1 VNRTVEKGK
10 TLLID
15 GPASV
20 TLTSGKV
27 EVFGSTITTTG
38 KVVIRES
45 KRLPFRV
52 EETAVFDISLGENA
66 AAEEVEEDT
75 IPSSWNKACEELLNL
90 EAKPVTALVLGTVDS
105 GKSSFCTYLTN
116 KALREKRKVAVLDG
130 DLGQS
135 DIGPPSTVAYS
146 FVAKP
151 LTDLFNLRAKNAFFI
166 GETSPSGATG
176 KVIEGLTSLKKE
188 ILANDP
194 ELVVINTDGWIE
206 GECAVSYKVQL
217 IGELSPD
224 VLFCIQQKDELTP
237 LSNALEKLRKVL
249 VESPSAIRQR
259 DTERRRSLRELGYI
273 KYLRNAKV
281 LSLSLNWLK
290 VEGNELFGIRKTHM
304 SMNQSSKVYGL
315 LGMRPLHLSE
325 FGDKVYVVIGRRRW
339 IESEN
344 IKKVEEFTKKK
355 VIVTRKGDEE
365 GLLTGMYDANRKF
378 LGIGIVQEVD
388 YVRKALKICTPVSE
402 EVSILS
408 LGKVRLDKNMKEI
421 PAVTEE
427 SQIDFA
433 AFRKLF

>member
-1 VNRTVEKGK
+1 MNRTVEKGK

-15 GPASV
+15 GPGSV
-20 TLTSGKV
+20 TVISGKV
-27 EVFGSTITTTG
+27 EVFGSTVAPTG
-38 KVVIRES
+38 KVVIRED
-45 KRLPFRV
+45 KRLPFTV
-52 EETAVFDISLGENA
+52 EETAVFNISLGDDA
-66 AAEEVEEDT
+66 AAEEVEGST
-75 IPSSWNKACEELLNL
+75 VPSSWNKACEELLNL

-105 GKSSFCTYLTN
+105 GKSSFCTYLIN
-116 KALREKRKVAVLDG
+116 RALCEKRKVAILDG

-146 FVAKP
+146 FVTKP
-151 LTDLFNLRAKNAFFI
+151 LTDLFNLQAKNAFFI
-166 GETSPSGATG
+166 GETSPSGATV
-176 KVIEGLTSLKKE
+176 KVIEGLASLKKE
-188 ILANDP
+188 ISANSP
-194 ELVVINTDGWIE
+194 ELVVINTDGWVE

-217 IGELSPD
+217 IGELGPD
-224 VLFCIQQKDELTP
+224 VIFCIQQKDELTP
-237 LSNALEKLRKVL
+237 LSNAIGKFKKVL

-259 DTERRRSLRELGYI
+259 DNEKRRNLRELGYI

-281 LSLSLNWLK
+281 LSLSLNWLI
-290 VEGNELFGIRKTHM
+290 VEGNELLGIRKTRM

-325 FGDKVYVVIGRRRW
+325 LGDKVYIVIGRRRW

-355 VIVTRKGDEE
+355 VVVTRKGDEE
-365 GLLTGMYDANRKF
+365 GLLTGMYSADRKF

-388 YVRKALKICTPVSE
+388 YLRKALKICTPVSG
-402 EVSILS
+402 EVSILA

-427 SQIDFA
+427 NQIDFA
-433 AFRKLF
+433 SFKKLF